1 MPVGHSRLG
10 RITCLIGLSLLLP
23 VSHGQAGERP
33 SSVPAIIRHELRAT
47 IDPDQ
52 HQLTVIDR
60 LVVRVGESQHP
71 LEFTLAKSLHPDHIA
86 LVTWA
91 GNEERL
97 TPMTLLPVDAA
108 ADSNLQ
114 SFRLTLPDHQQG
126 EVTLEWRYRGAVD
139 DPPREP
145 RHLRFVTP
153 SETSGHI
160 GQEGVYLSSETG
172 WYPDLAGS
180 LASYSVTVEIPNG
193 WTTVSQGRGG
203 AKRDCTMPRPDGA
216 CRTVQ
221 TWESGVTEALTLV
234 ANRFSVKTRD
244 WKGVNGQV
252 VHLATY
258 LFPDDAA
265 LADEYLDATVQ
276 YLDAYVPL
284 LGPFPFEQFAV
295 VENFF
300 ASGLG
305 MPSFTLLG
313 SGSIK
318 RHYTQPYAL
327 GHEIVHSWIGN
338 AVWNR
343 SERGNWVEGLTT
355 YLTNYYWH
363 ELVHD
368 DRQAREQRRL
378 MLQGY
383 SLYVPPQ
390 LDYPITAFQRK
401 SDEKDNA
408 IGYQKSAMVFH
419 QLRME
424 IGDEVFW
431 RAVKQLVAEY
441 SGRHADWQDLE
452 RVFAKVSG
460 RDLRWFFAQWIE
472 RPGAPA
478 VAIAEATATRFSS
491 IEQPGAY
498 RLRVRFVREGGAFRL
513 ILPLAITMK
522 GSTTSVAVAL
532 SADQQEVELEVPAE
546 PTMLSIDPEFMSLRR
561 LRREHLAPRLNLFVT
576 DQHKAVLPLFSEA
589 ATPFRELVARI
600 EAQDARA
607 QAERKTVVLPTDTHV
622 LPPAGSVLIVA
633 TSDYHTQVQSLIAK
647 ACGDLA
653 LVGLEGFRLAGT
665 SYAGSRMA
673 ALWSCH
679 RPDVPG
685 SAVTVLYAM
694 DPAAAVKVARLLFFY
709 GWQSAVVFDEGT
721 VMKRDMWQE
730 FQATKE
736 VRLDDQ
742 R

>member
-1 MPVGHSRLG
+1 MR
-10 RITCLIGLSLLLP
+10 
-23 VSHGQAGERP
+23 A
-33 SSVPAIIRHELRAT
+33 AIH
-47 IDPDQ
+47 PDQ
-52 HQLTVIDR
+52 HRLTVIDR
-60 LVVRVGESQHP
+60 IVVQVGATQPS
-71 LEFTLAKSLHPDHIA
+71 LDFTLAKSLHPDSIV
-86 LVTWA
+86 LVA
-91 GNEERL
+91 RRGSEE
-97 TPMTLLPVDAA
+97 LLMPVTFSPTDVAS
-108 ADSNLQ
+108 DSNLQ
-114 SFRLTLPDHQQG
+114 VLRLSLPNHQPG
-126 EVTLEWRYRGAVD
+126 DVTLEWRYRGAVD

-160 GQEGVYLSSETG
+160 GPEGVYLSSETG

-180 LASYSVTVEIPNG
+180 LASYSVTVDLPDG

-203 AKRDCTMPRPDGA
+203 AKQDCAQPRFTKA
-216 CRTVQ
+216 CSTVQ

-244 WKGVNGQV
+244 WKGANGQA

-265 LADEYLDATVQ
+265 LADEYLDATTR

-343 SERGNWVEGLTT
+343 PERGNWVEGLTT

-363 ELVHD
+363 ELIHD

-383 SLYVPPQ
+383 SLYVTPQ
-390 LDYPITAFQRK
+390 SDYPIAAFQRK

-424 IGDEVFW
+424 IGDEAFW
-431 RAVKQLVAEY
+431 RAVKQLIAEY

-452 RVFAKVSG
+452 QVFTKVSG
-460 RDLRWFFAQWIE
+460 RELRWFFAQWIE
-472 RPGAPA
+472 RSGAPS
-478 VAIAEATATRFSS
+478 IGISQATASS
-491 IEQPGAY
+491 SQDQPGTY
-498 RLRVRFVREGGAFRL
+498 RVRVTFTREGGAFRV
-513 ILPLAITMK
+513 ILPLAIAMRDA
-522 GSTTSVAVAL
+522 TTSVAAPL
-532 SADQQEVELEVPAE
+532 AADQQDIELVVPAE
-546 PTMLSIDPEFMSLRR
+546 PLTVSVDPEFMSLQR
-561 LRREHLAPRLNLFVT
+561 LKREHLAPVLNLYVT
-576 DQHKAVLPLFSEA
+576 ERHNALLPLFPDT
-589 ATPFRELVARI
+589 ATAFKELVARI
-600 EAQDARA
+600 EAQDA
-607 QAERKTVVLPTDTHV
+607 QSMAERKTDILPADTSA
-622 LPPAGSVLIVA
+622 LPSSGSVLIVA
-633 TSDYHTQVQSLIAK
+633 TSDHHTQVQSLIAQ

-653 LVGLEGFRLAGT
+653 QTGPDGFRLAGT
-665 SYAGSRMA
+665 SYHGRRMA

-679 RPDVPG
+679 RSDAPG
-685 SAVTVLYAM
+685 SVVTVLYAM
-694 DPAAAVKVARLLFFY
+694 DPAAAAKVARLLFFY

-721 VMKRDMWQE
+721 VMKREMWQE
-730 FQATKE
+730 FQVMKE
-736 VRLDDQ
+736 VRLDEQ

>member
-1 MPVGHSRLG
+1 MPVGSSRLG
-10 RITCLIGLSLLLP
+10 FITCLIGLSLLLP
-23 VSHGQAGERP
+23 LSQGQAGDPPASP
-33 SSVPAIIRHELRAT
+33 SAIIRHELRT
-47 IDPDQ
+47 SIDPDQ

-60 LVVRVGESQHP
+60 MVVRVGGSQSP
-71 LEFTLAKSLHPDHIA
+71 LDFTLATSLRLEMVA
-86 LVTWA
+86 LVTRV

-97 TPMTLLPVDAA
+97 IPVSTSLGDATI
-108 ADSNLQ
+108 DSNLRSLQ
-114 SFRLTLPDHQQG
+114 VSLPDHLQG
-126 EVTLEWRYRGAVD
+126 SVILEWRYRGAID

-160 GQEGVYLSSETG
+160 GPEGVYLSSETG

-180 LASYSVTVEIPNG
+180 LASYALTVEMPGG
-193 WTTVSQGRGG
+193 WTAVSQGQGG
-203 AKRDCTMPRPDGA
+203 AKQDCTKPRSDGA
-216 CRTVQ
+216 CRSVQ

-234 ANRFSVKTRD
+234 ANRFTVTTRD

-265 LADEYLDATVQ
+265 LADEYLDATVK

-284 LGPFPFEQFAV
+284 LGAFPFEQFAV

-343 SERGNWVEGLTT
+343 PGSGNWVEGLTT

-363 ELVHD
+363 ELIHD

-383 SLYVPPQ
+383 SLYVTPPV
-390 LDYPITAFQRK
+390 DYPIAAFQRK

-408 IGYQKSAMVFH
+408 IGYQKTAMVFH
-419 QLRME
+419 QLRLE
-424 IGDEVFW
+424 IGDEAFW
-431 RAVKQLVAEY
+431 HGVKQLVTDL

-452 RVFAKVSG
+452 RIFDKASG
-460 RDLRWFFAQWIE
+460 RELRWFFAQWIE

-478 VAIAEATATRFSS
+478 VAIAEATASPKLD
-491 IEQPGAY
+491 QPGAY
-498 RLRVRFVREGGAFRL
+498 TLRLRLIREGGAFRF
-513 ILPLAITMK
+513 ILPLAITMT
-522 GSTTSVAVAL
+522 GSTTSVTAPLA
-532 SADQQEVELEVPAE
+532 ADQRDIELVVPAE
-546 PTMLSIDPEFMSLRR
+546 PLTLSIDPEFMSLQR
-561 LRREHLAPRLNLFVT
+561 LKREHLAPVLNLFVT
-576 DQHKAVLPLFSEA
+576 DQHKSILPLFPDSA
-589 ATPFRELVARI
+589 APFKELVARI
-600 EAQDARA
+600 EAQDA
-607 QAERKTVVLPTDTHV
+607 QASTERKTATLAVDTMA
-622 LPPAGSVLIVA
+622 LPPSGSVLIVA
-633 TSDYHTQVQSLIAK
+633 TSDHHAQVQSLMAN
-647 ACGDLA
+647 ACRELA
-653 LVGLEGFRLAGT
+653 TVGPEGFRLAGT
-665 SYAGSRMA
+665 SYAGRRMA
-673 ALWSCH
+673 VLLSCH
-679 RPDVPG
+679 RRDAPG
-685 SAVTVLYAM
+685 SVVTVLYAV
-694 DPAAAVKVARLLFFY
+694 DSAAATKVARLLFFY

-721 VMKRDMWQE
+721 VKKREMWQE
-730 FQATKE
+730 FQGMKE
-736 VRLDDQ
+736 VRRDEQ

>member
-1 MPVGHSRLG
+1 MPVGSSRLG
-10 RITCLIGLSLLLP
+10 FIACLIGLSLLLP
-23 VSHGQAGERP
+23 LSQGQAGDAP
-33 SSVPAIIRHELRAT
+33 APPPAIIRHELRAS

-52 HQLTVIDR
+52 HQLTVTDR
-60 LVVRVGESQHP
+60 MVVRVGGSQSP
-71 LEFTLAKSLHPDHIA
+71 LDFTLAKSLRLEMVA
-86 LVTWA
+86 LVTRV
-91 GNEERL
+91 GSEERL
-97 TPMTLLPVDAA
+97 TPVSTSLGAA
-108 ADSNLQ
+108 AIDSNLR
-114 SFRLTLPDHQQG
+114 SLLVSLPDHQQG
-126 EVTLEWRYRGAVD
+126 DVTLEWRYRGAID

-160 GQEGVYLSSETG
+160 GPEGVYVSSETG
-172 WYPDLAGS
+172 WYPDLGGS
-180 LASYSVTVEIPNG
+180 LASYALMVEMPGG
-193 WTTVSQGRGG
+193 WTAVSQGRGG
-203 AKRDCTMPRPDGA
+203 AKQDCAKPRSDVP
-216 CRTVQ
+216 CRSVQ

-234 ANRFSVKTRD
+234 ANRFTVTTRD
-244 WKGVNGQV
+244 WKAASGQV
-252 VHLATY
+252 VRLATY

-265 LADEYLDATVQ
+265 LADEYLAATAK

-284 LGPFPFEQFAV
+284 LGAFPFEQFAV

-343 SERGNWVEGLTT
+343 PESGNWVEGLTT

-363 ELVHD
+363 ELIHD

-383 SLYVPPQ
+383 SLYVSPQ
-390 LDYPITAFQRK
+390 LDYPIAAFQRK

-408 IGYQKSAMVFH
+408 IGYQKAAMVFH
-419 QLRME
+419 QLRLE
-424 IGDEVFW
+424 LGDEAFW
-431 RAVKQLVAEY
+431 RSVKLLVADL

-452 RVFAKVSG
+452 RIFSQTSG
-460 RDLRWFFAQWIE
+460 RELRWFFAQWVE

-478 VAIAEATATRFSS
+478 VVIAEATALPRQD
-491 IEQPGAY
+491 QPGAY
-498 RLRVRFVREGGAFRL
+498 TLRVRLTREGGAFRF

-522 GSTTSVAVAL
+522 GSATSVAVAL
-532 SADQQEVELEVPAE
+532 AAEQQDVELMVPAE
-546 PTMLSIDPEFMSLRR
+546 PLSLSIDPDFMSLQR
-561 LRREHLAPRLNLFVT
+561 LKREQLAPVLNLFVT
-576 DQHKAVLPLFSEA
+576 DQRKAVLPLFPES
-589 ATPFRELVARI
+589 ATPFKELVARI
-600 EAQDARA
+600 EAQDAQGA
-607 QAERKTVVLPTDTHV
+607 PERKAAILAMDTMAV
-622 LPPAGSVLIVA
+622 PPSGSVLIVA
-633 TSDYHTQVQSLIAK
+633 TSDHHVQVQSLIAK

-653 LVGLEGFRLAGT
+653 TVGPDGFHIAGT
-665 SYAGSRMA
+665 GYEGRRMA
-673 ALWSCH
+673 VLWSCH
-679 RPDVPG
+679 RPDAPG
-685 SAVTVLYAM
+685 SVVTVLYAV
-694 DPAAAVKVARLLFFY
+694 DPAAAAKVARLLFFY

-721 VMKRDMWQE
+721 VTKRDMWQE
-730 FQATKE
+730 FQGMKE
-736 VRLDDQ
+736 VRRDEQ

>member
-1 MPVGHSRLG
+1 MPVGSARLG
-10 RITCLIGLSLLLP
+10 FVIHFIGLSLFLSL
-23 VSHGQAGERP
+23 SQGLAGERP
-33 SSVPAIIRHELRAT
+33 SFPPAVIRHELRVS

-52 HQLTVIDR
+52 HQLAVIDR
-60 LVVRVGESQHP
+60 MIVRVSDERHP
-71 LEFTLAKSLHPDHIA
+71 LEFTLAKSLRPDTIA
-86 LVTWA
+86 VIA
-91 GNEERL
+91 RGGAEERV
-97 TPMTLLPVDAA
+97 TPVSISAGTAPT
-108 ADSNLQ
+108 DSNLN
-114 SFRLTLPDHQQG
+114 SIRLTLPEHQPG
-126 EVTLEWRYRGAVD
+126 ELTLEWRYRGVID

-160 GQEGVYLSSETG
+160 GPEGVYLSSETG

-180 LASYSVTVEIPNG
+180 LASYAVTVELPKG
-193 WTTVSQGRGG
+193 WTAVSQGHGAMQEDCAARHAGG
-203 AKRDCTMPRPDGA
+203 SCPA
-216 CRTVQ
+216 VQ

-234 ANRFSVKTRD
+234 ANRFSVKARD
-244 WKGVNGQV
+244 WKSPSGQSV
-252 VHLATY
+252 RLATY

-265 LADEYLDATVQ
+265 LADEYLDATAQ

-338 AVWNR
+338 SVWNHP
-343 SERGNWVEGLTT
+343 ERGNWVEGLTT

-363 ELVHD
+363 ELTRD

-383 SLYVPPQ
+383 SLYVTPER
-390 LDYPITAFQRK
+390 DYPIAAFHRK

-408 IGYQKSAMVFH
+408 IGYQKAAMVFH

-424 IGDEVFW
+424 IGDAAFW
-431 RAVKQLVAEY
+431 RGVKQLVDEL

-452 RVFAKVSG
+452 RVFAAVSG
-460 RDLRWFFAQWIE
+460 QELRWFFAQWVE

-478 VAIAEATATRFSS
+478 MAIAEATASPDRD
-491 IEQPGAY
+491 QPGSY
-498 RLRVRFVREGGAFRL
+498 RLRVRLMREGGAFRF
-513 ILPLAITMK
+513 ILPLTIAMK
-522 GSTTSVAVAL
+522 GATYSASVALGAE
-532 SADQQEVELEVPAE
+532 QQEVELVVPGA
-546 PTMLSIDPEFMSLRR
+546 PLNVSIDPGLMSLQR
-561 LRREHLAPRLNLFVT
+561 LKREHLAPVLNLFVT
-576 DQHKAVLPLFSEA
+576 DQRKAVLPLFSDT
-589 ATPFRELVARI
+589 ATPFKELLARI
-600 EAQDARA
+600 ETQEA
-607 QAERKTVVLPTDTHV
+607 QAAPDRKTVVLPGNSEA
-622 LPPAGSVLIVA
+622 LPVSGSVLIVA
-633 TSDYHTQVQSLIAK
+633 TPDSHSQVQSVIAK

-653 LVGLEGFRLAGT
+653 EVGTGGFRVAGT
-665 SYAGSRMA
+665 AYEGRRMA
-673 ALWSCH
+673 VLLSCH

-685 SAVTVLYAM
+685 SVVTVLYAV
-694 DPAAAVKVARLLFFY
+694 DPAAATKVARLLFFY
-709 GWQSAVVFDEGT
+709 GWQSAVVFDEGAVT
-721 VMKRDMWQE
+721 KREMWQE

-736 VRLDDQ
+736 VRLDAQ
-742 R
+742 Q

>member
-1 MPVGHSRLG
+1 MPVGSARLG
-10 RITCLIGLSLLLP
+10 FTTRFIGLLLLLP
-23 VSHGQAGERP
+23 LSQGQASDLP
-33 SSVPAIIRHELRAT
+33 ASAPAIIRHELHAT
-47 IDPDQ
+47 IDPDR

-60 LVVRVGESQHP
+60 MVVRTGDTRHP
-71 LEFTLAKSLHPDHIA
+71 LEFTLAKSLRPDMIL
-86 LVTWA
+86 LVTRV
-91 GNEERL
+91 GTEERL
-97 TPMTLLPVDAA
+97 TPVSITPGEASP
-108 ADSNLQ
+108 DSNLQ
-114 SFRLTLPDHQQG
+114 LLRLSLPDRRQG
-126 EVTLEWRYRGAVD
+126 DVTLEWRYRGAID

-160 GQEGVYLSSETG
+160 GPEGVYLSSETG

-180 LASYSVTVEIPNG
+180 LASYGLTVEMPGG
-193 WTTVSQGRGG
+193 WIAVSQGRG
-203 AKRDCTMPRPDGA
+203 AVKEDCTKPHSDGA
-216 CRTVQ
+216 CPTAQ

-244 WKGVNGQV
+244 WKSVNGQV
-252 VHLATY
+252 VRLATY

-265 LADEYLDATVQ
+265 LADEYLDASVK

-284 LGPFPFEQFAV
+284 LGAFPFEQFAV

-338 AVWNR
+338 SVWNR
-343 SERGNWVEGLTT
+343 PGSGNWVEGLTT

-363 ELVHD
+363 ELIHD

-383 SLYVPPQ
+383 SLYVTPQ
-390 LDYPITAFQRK
+390 LDYPLAAFQQK

-419 QLRME
+419 QLRIE
-424 IGDEVFW
+424 IGDEPFW
-431 RAVKQLVAEY
+431 RGVKQLVADM
-441 SGRHADWQDLE
+441 SGHHADWRDLE
-452 RVFAKVSG
+452 RVFAKANG
-460 RDLRWFFAQWIE
+460 QELRWFFAQWIE

-478 VAIAEATATRFSS
+478 VAIAEATASPNRD
-491 IEQPGAY
+491 QPGAY
-498 RLRVRFVREGGAFRL
+498 TLRVRLNREGGAFRF

-522 GSTTSVAVAL
+522 GSTTSVTVAL
-532 SADQQEVELEVPAE
+532 AADQRDLELVVPAE
-546 PTMLSIDPEFMSLRR
+546 PLNLSIDPEFMSLQR
-561 LRREHLAPRLNLFVT
+561 LRREQLAPVLNLFVT
-576 DQHKAVLPLFSEA
+576 DQRKAVLPLFPET

-600 EAQDARA
+600 EAQDA
-607 QAERKTVVLPTDTHV
+607 QVPTERKATVLPMDSV
-622 LPPAGSVLIVA
+622 GLPPSGSVLIVA
-633 TSDYHTQVQSLIAK
+633 APGYHARVQSLIAK

-653 LVGLEGFRLAGT
+653 KVGPDGFRIAGT
-665 SYAGSRMA
+665 PYEGRRMA

-679 RPDVPG
+679 RPDAPG
-685 SAVTVLYAM
+685 SVVTVLYAM
-694 DPAAAVKVARLLFFY
+694 DPAAAAKVARLLFFY

-721 VMKRDMWQE
+721 VTKREMWQE
-730 FQATKE
+730 FQAMKE
-736 VRLDDQ
+736 VRLDEQ

>member
-1 MPVGHSRLG
+1 MPVGSARLG
-10 RITCLIGLSLLLP
+10 FIIRFIGLSLLLP
-23 VSHGQAGERP
+23 LSQGQASDP
-33 SSVPAIIRHELRAT
+33 PASAPAIIRHELRAI

-60 LVVRVGESQHP
+60 MAVRAGDAQHP
-71 LEFTLAKSLHPDHIA
+71 LEFTLAKSLRPDTIV
-86 LVTWA
+86 LVARVGT
-91 GNEERL
+91 EERL
-97 TPMTLLPVDAA
+97 TPVSIPPGEAA

-114 SFRLTLPDHQQG
+114 LLRLSLPDHRQG
-126 EVTLEWRYRGAVD
+126 DVTLEWRYRGAID

-160 GQEGVYLSSETG
+160 GPEGVYLSSETG

-180 LASYSVTVEIPNG
+180 LASYALTVEMPGG

-203 AKRDCTMPRPDGA
+203 VKEDCTKPHSDGA
-216 CRTVQ
+216 CLAAQ

-244 WKGVNGQV
+244 WKSVNGQV
-252 VHLATY
+252 VRLATY

-265 LADEYLDATVQ
+265 LANEYLDATEK

-338 AVWNR
+338 SVWNR
-343 SERGNWVEGLTT
+343 HGSGNWVEGLTT

-363 ELVHD
+363 ELIHD

-383 SLYVPPQ
+383 SLYVTPQ
-390 LDYPITAFQRK
+390 LDYPVAEFQRK

-424 IGDEVFW
+424 IGDEAFW
-431 RAVKQLVAEY
+431 RGVKQLVVDM

-452 RVFAKVSG
+452 RVFSKASG
-460 RDLRWFFAQWIE
+460 QELRWFFAQWIE

-478 VAIAEATATRFSS
+478 VAIAEATASPSQDQSGEYT
-491 IEQPGAY
+491 
-498 RLRVRFVREGGAFRL
+498 LRVRLTREGGAFRL

-532 SADQQEVELEVPAE
+532 SADQQDVELAVPAE
-546 PTMLSIDPEFMSLRR
+546 PLNLSIDPEFMSLQR
-561 LRREHLAPRLNLFVT
+561 LRREQLAPVLNLFVT
-576 DQHKAVLPLFSEA
+576 DQRKALLPLFPET
-589 ATPFRELVARI
+589 ATPFRDLVARI
-600 EAQDARA
+600 EAQDA
-607 QAERKTVVLPTDTHV
+607 QAPTERKTTVLPMDSV
-622 LPPAGSVLIVA
+622 GLPPSGSVLIVA
-633 TSDYHTQVQSLIAK
+633 APDYHARVQSLIAK
-647 ACGDLA
+647 ACRDLA
-653 LVGLEGFRLAGT
+653 KVEPDGFRIAGT
-665 SYAGSRMA
+665 PYQGRRMA
-673 ALWSCH
+673 VLLSCH
-679 RPDVPG
+679 RPDAPG
-685 SAVTVLYAM
+685 SVVTVLYAM
-694 DPAAAVKVARLLFFY
+694 DPVAAAKVARLLFFY

-721 VMKRDMWQE
+721 VTKREMWQE
-730 FQATKE
+730 FQAMKE
-736 VRLDDQ
+736 VRLDEQ

>member
-1 MPVGHSRLG
+1 MPVGSSRLDF
-10 RITCLIGLSLLLP
+10 ITCLIGLSLFLP
-23 VSHGQAGERP
+23 LSQGQAGDSP
-33 SSVPAIIRHELRAT
+33 ASPPAIIRHELRAS

-60 LVVRVGESQHP
+60 MVVRLGESQPP
-71 LEFTLAKSLHPDHIA
+71 LDFTLAKSLRLETVV
-86 LVTWA
+86 LVTRV
-91 GNEERL
+91 GNDERL
-97 TPMTLLPVDAA
+97 TPVSTSLGDAA
-108 ADSNLQ
+108 IDSNLR
-114 SFRLTLPDHQQG
+114 SLLVSLPDHRQR
-126 EVTLEWRYRGAVD
+126 EVTLEWRYRGAID

-160 GQEGVYLSSETG
+160 GLEGVYLSSETG

-180 LASYSVTVEIPNG
+180 LASYGLTVEMPDG

-203 AKRDCTMPRPDGA
+203 AKEDCTKPRSGEA
-216 CRTVQ
+216 CRLVQ
-221 TWESGVTEALTLV
+221 TWESGVTGALTLV
-234 ANRFSVKTRD
+234 ANRFSVKTRI
-244 WKGVNGQV
+244 WKSVNGQV

-265 LADEYLDATVQ
+265 LADEYLDATAK

-343 SERGNWVEGLTT
+343 PESGNWVEGLTT

-363 ELVHD
+363 ELIHD

-383 SLYVPPQ
+383 SLYVTPQ
-390 LDYPITAFQRK
+390 QDYPIAAFQRK

-408 IGYQKSAMVFH
+408 IGYQKAAMVFH
-419 QLRME
+419 QLRLE
-424 IGDEVFW
+424 IGNEAFW
-431 RAVKQLVAEY
+431 RGVSHLVAEL

-452 RVFAKVSG
+452 RIFGLTSG
-460 RDLRWFFAQWIE
+460 QELRWFFAQWIE
-472 RPGAPA
+472 RPGAPTVA
-478 VAIAEATATRFSS
+478 VAEATASPNKD
-491 IEQPGAY
+491 QPGAY
-498 RLRVRFVREGGAFRL
+498 TLRIRFAWEGGAFRF

-532 SADQQEVELEVPAE
+532 VAEQHEVELVVPAE
-546 PTMLSIDPEFMSLRR
+546 PLSLSVDPEFMSLQR
-561 LRREHLAPRLNLFVT
+561 LKREQLAPVLNLFVT
-576 DQHKAVLPLFSEA
+576 DQRKAVLPLFPDSA
-589 ATPFRELVARI
+589 RPFKELIARM
-600 EAQDARA
+600 EVQDA
-607 QAERKTVVLPTDTHV
+607 QVPTERKTAILAVDTMA
-622 LPPAGSVLIVA
+622 LPPSGSVLIVA
-633 TSDYHTQVQSLIAK
+633 TSDRHAQVQSLIEN

-653 LVGLEGFRLAGT
+653 TVGPEGFRIAGT
-665 SYAGSRMA
+665 GYEGRRMA
-673 ALWSCH
+673 VLLSCH
-679 RPDVPG
+679 RPDAPG
-685 SAVTVLYAM
+685 SVVTLLYAM
-694 DPAAAVKVARLLFFY
+694 DPAAAAKVARLLFFY
-709 GWQSAVVFDEGT
+709 GWQSVVVFDEGA
-721 VMKRDMWQE
+721 VIKRDMWQE
-730 FQATKE
+730 FQGMKE
-736 VRLDDQ
+736 VRRDEQ